1 MEIID
6 IGTHRIEFQPP
17 SAEGT
22 EPPIEQVPI
31 WIITPYALLR
41 RFDQAERLT
50 VRTAAQSDP
59 AIDDWLSLVQA
70 AQHIDLQHIE
80 TVAGINYL
88 AEQALITPERAEQI
102 LGTSAEPHELP

>member
-1 MEIID
+1 MQVID
-6 IGTHRIEFQPP
+6 IGTHRIEFQAPA
-17 SAEGT
+17 AEGAS
-22 EPPIEQVPI
+22 PPIEQVPT

-50 VRTAAQSDP
+50 VRTAAQTDP

-88 AEQALITPERAEQI
+88 AEQALITPERAQHI
-102 LGTSAEPHELP
+102 LGTPAEPPELP